1 VSKETFG
8 NMWWGSNLKLET
20 HGDILEIHY
29 NTPHSTQSLRLGVYE
44 VRDIFEFIK
53 TFIEEESV

>member
-1 VSKETFG
+1 MSKETFG

-20 HGDILEIHY
+20 FYDTLEIRY
-29 NTPHSTQSLRLGVYE
+29 NTLAGSKYLRLTVEE
-44 VRDIFEFIK
+44 VKGIFEFLK